1 MRTWLFLACAL
12 VWVACPLPLLAKD
25 SSTFTVDI
33 PHGDKIT
40 ITLPP
45 KWDHSVAPVPT
56 NQRTLMTADEKM
68 KVSLQITFMPDIFPK
83 DAKPEDVDRLVK
95 IGDEHYVAGS
105 VEKKLKLVPM
115 KSKFGFG
122 SYATFTDA
130 SLANL
135 KQIPPKKYLHVASG
149 IFLVGRNAAVFTV
162 LSNDTDSEEYKQAL
176 KVVSEGMSAN
186 EK

>member
-1 MRTWLFLACAL
+1 MRAWLVLASA
-12 VWVACPLPLLAKD
+12 VVSVACPPPLLAKD
-25 SSTFTVDI
+25 SSTFTLDI
-33 PHGDKIT
+33 PHGDKVT

-68 KVSLQITFMPDIFPK
+68 KVNLQITFMPDIFPK

-95 IGDEHYVAGS
+95 IGDQHYVAGS
-105 VEKKLKLVPM
+105 TEKKLKLMPM

-122 SYATFTDA
+122 SYASFTDA

-135 KQIPPKKYLHVASG
+135 KQIPPKKYLHVTSG
-149 IFLVGRNAAVFTV
+149 IFLVGRNAAVFTI
-162 LSNDTDSEEYKQAL
+162 LSNETDSDEYKQAL
-176 KVVSEGMSAN
+176 KVVSEGMSVY